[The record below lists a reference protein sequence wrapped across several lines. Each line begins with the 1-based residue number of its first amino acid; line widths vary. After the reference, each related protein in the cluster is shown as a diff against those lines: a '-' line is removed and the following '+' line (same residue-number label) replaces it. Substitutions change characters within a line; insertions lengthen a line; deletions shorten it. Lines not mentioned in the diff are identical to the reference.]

1 MKNIEMQIR
10 KYELIVF
17 RLKNIKE
24 MELILVGNSKRYK
37 KYMNDEVFIE
47 GVKHRLEIEK
57 ELLEDLKNNKIYEG
71 E

>member
-1 MKNIEMQIR
+1 MKNIDMQIR

-24 MELILVGNSKRYK
+24 MELILAGNLKQYK
-37 KYMNDEVFIE
+37 DYMNDKVFIE
-47 GVKHRLEIEK
+47 GVKCRLEIEK
-57 ELLEDLKNNKIYEG
+57 ELLEDLKNNKTYEG